1 MNKVWT
7 KELLFDILIMFN
19 TIWQENDM
27 SNKYNEKQRD
37 SDCRAPVLP
46 SPDAVSDPRKNTR
59 FCVNPTR
66 FSLFLSGEEGG
77 GRRFFVNEGEHAGG
91 RETACGLAAGVAF
104 GLQYAEW
111 QRITWWLR
119 AGMDVDGGWG
129 IVTCYMLH

>member
-1 MNKVWT
+1 
-7 KELLFDILIMFN
+7 
-19 TIWQENDM
+19 M

-66 FSLFLSGEEGG
+66 FSLFFERRRGW

-91 RETACGLAAGVAF
+91 REAARGLRRVYLLGCNMLGSS
-104 GLQYAEW
+104 GLH
-111 QRITWWLR
+111 
-119 AGMDVDGGWG
+119 GG
-129 IVTCYMLH
+129 

>member
-1 MNKVWT
+1 
-7 KELLFDILIMFN
+7 
-19 TIWQENDM
+19 M
-27 SNKYNEKQRD
+27 SNKYNENNA
-37 SDCRAPVLP
+37 SMSHCDCRAPVLP

-111 QRITWWLR
+111 QRITW
-119 AGMDVDGGWG
+119 
-129 IVTCYMLH
+129 

>member
-46 SPDAVSDPRKNTR
+46 SPDAVSDPRKIR
-59 FCVNPTR
+59 AFVWIQRAFRCFWAEKRV
-66 FSLFLSGEEGG
+66 GEGG
-77 GRRFFVNEGEHAGG
+77 FFVNEGERAGG
-91 RETACGLAAGVAF
+91 REAARGLAAGVSF
-104 GLQYAEW
+104 GLQYA
-111 QRITWWLR
+111 
-119 AGMDVDGGWG
+119 G
-129 IVTCYMLH
+129 